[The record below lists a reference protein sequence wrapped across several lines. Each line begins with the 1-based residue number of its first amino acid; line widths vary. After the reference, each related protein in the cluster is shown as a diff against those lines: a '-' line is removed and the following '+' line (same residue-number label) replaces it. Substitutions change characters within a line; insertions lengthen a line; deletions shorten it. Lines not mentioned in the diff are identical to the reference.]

1 MSQRCYYKVEQQ
13 ECELFKKAS
22 EFLAMEEEL
31 RTTQKKAIEE
41 RVPKF
46 TTYRGSRGFNR
57 IIQYKGFV
65 FEDVENID
73 PKVWVTKLTDGKL
86 CSTPNKRTKAG
97 KEMDKFLK
105 EFKRT
110 TCWDVD
116 ELLNIEKQ
124 SINGS
129 FYPAD
134 LFKHQDCIYI
144 LIDSQYRKL
153 FEENNTGVIEIT
165 YGEMEKA
172 IEEYNKE

>member
-1 MSQRCYYKVEQQ
+1 MSQRCYYKVTDQNSK
-13 ECELFKKAS
+13 LFKKSS
-22 EFLAMEEEL
+22 EFLTMEDEL
-31 RTTQKKAIEE
+31 RDKQKKAIRE

-46 TTYRGSRGFNR
+46 SEFRGERGFNR
-57 IIQYKGFV
+57 ILRYKGFV
-65 FEDVENID
+65 FEDAENID

-86 CSTPNKRTKAG
+86 CSTPNKRTIAG

-110 TCWDVD
+110 NCWDVD
-116 ELLNIEKQ
+116 KLLSIEKQ
-124 SINGS
+124 SINGT

-153 FEENNTGVIEIT
+153 FEENNTDVIEIT

>member
-1 MSQRCYYKVEQQ
+1 MSQRCYYKVTDQNS
-13 ECELFKKAS
+13 ELFKKSS
-22 EFLAMEEEL
+22 EFLAMEDEL
-31 RTTQKKAIEE
+31 RDKQKKAIRE

-46 TTYRGSRGFNR
+46 TEFRGERGFNR
-57 IIQYKGFV
+57 ILRYKGFV
-65 FEDVENID
+65 FEDVESID

-110 TCWDVD
+110 NCWDVD
-116 ELLNIEKQ
+116 KLLNIEKQ
-124 SINGS
+124 SINGN

-172 IEEYNKE
+172 INEFNAS

>member
-1 MSQRCYYKVEQQ
+1 MSQRCYYKVTDQNS
-13 ECELFKKAS
+13 ELFKKSS
-22 EFLAMEEEL
+22 EFLTMEDEL
-31 RTTQKKAIEE
+31 RDKQRKAIEE

-97 KEMDKFLK
+97 KEIDKFLK

-116 ELLNIEKQ
+116 KLLNIEKQ
-124 SINGS
+124 CINGS

-134 LFKHQDCIYI
+134 LFKHKDTIYI
-144 LIDSQYRKL
+144 TIDTQHMEM
-153 FEENNTGVIEIT
+153 FEENNPDAVEIT
-165 YGEMEKA
+165 CGAFLKA